1 MKVQYLSQFSKDLDK
16 INLPAVKKSILNVI
30 EEVKAANS
38 INQIANVKKLVGF
51 KSAYRIRVGQYRIGV
66 FVEKNLMQFARIAH
80 RKDIYKLFP

>member
-1 MKVQYLSQFSKDLDK
+1 MRVQYLSKFSKDLDK

-30 EEVKAANS
+30 EEVKAADS
-38 INQIANVKKLVGF
+38 INQIGNVKKLVGF

-66 FVEKNLMQFARIAH
+66 FVEKNLVQFARIAH

>member
-1 MKVQYLSQFSKDLDK
+1 MRVQYLSKFSKDLDK

-30 EEVKAANS
+30 EEVKAADS
-38 INQIANVKKLVGF
+38 FNQVGNVKKLVGF

-66 FVEKNLMQFARIAH
+66 FVEKNLVQFARIAH